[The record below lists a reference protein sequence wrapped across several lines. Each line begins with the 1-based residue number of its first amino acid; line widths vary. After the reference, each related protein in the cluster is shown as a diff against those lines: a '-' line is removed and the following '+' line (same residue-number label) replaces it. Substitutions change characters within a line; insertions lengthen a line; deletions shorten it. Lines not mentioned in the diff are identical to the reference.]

1 MRELNVSV
9 IFVEHQR
16 RGAYQSVLDG
26 RAVDRDRL
34 NGRSGRSCGAGGSVE
49 SVADLLLAR
58 AAGEGLDLAC
68 VLVDDD
74 DAALKLRLCAVLSLG
89 QLVEICVD
97 RIDLRLNVLIDAGI
111 DLVSCVVDKLAC
123 RDAADPLCLGKVGDN
138 VREDDF
144 FVVGIGAGAAG

>member
-16 RGAYQSVLDG
+16 CGAYQSVLDG
-26 RAVDRDRL
+26 RTVDRNGL
-34 NGRSGRSCGAGGSVE
+34 NGRSGRPCGAGGSVE

-58 AAGEGLDLAC
+58 AAGESLDLAG

-89 QLVEICVD
+89 QLVKVGVD
-97 RIDLRLNVLIDAGI
+97 RIDLCLNVLIYAGI
-111 DLVSCVVDKLAC
+111 DLVACIVNELAC
-123 RDAADPLCLGKVGDN
+123 RDAADALGLG
-138 VREDDF
+138 RTF
-144 FVVGIGAGAAG
+144 S